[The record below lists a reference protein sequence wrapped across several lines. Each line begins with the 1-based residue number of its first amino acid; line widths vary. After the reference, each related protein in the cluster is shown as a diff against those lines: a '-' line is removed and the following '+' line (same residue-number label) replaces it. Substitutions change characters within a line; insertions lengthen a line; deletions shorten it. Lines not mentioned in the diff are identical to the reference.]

1 MALIFQIFYILSI
14 WIQDCLIVFTFKNIY
29 SKTNRFED
37 AQRQICWRF
46 KSFYLDWIFLST
58 WGGKKTT
65 IHNKKAHFC
74 SFVFSP
80 AALLNYPLV
89 PAVERISGCFRVEGQ
104 PRSSQRSGPLVLDF
118 GPTESSYRVRV
129 PFTST
134 HLTSAQHTPCL
145 KGLPSGSRHR
155 SVPRRKVVNN
165 EDEAHVVYCAL
176 SPSKL

>member
-1 MALIFQIFYILSI
+1 MALIFQIFYILSLDLRLYLHLKKYI
-14 WIQDCLIVFTFKNIY
+14 LKQTDLKMH
-29 SKTNRFED
+29 KD
-37 AQRQICWRF
+37 
-46 KSFYLDWIFLST
+46 KSVGDLNNCTCIGSFWALR
-58 WGGKKTT
+58 GGKKTT
-65 IHNKKAHFC
+65 IRNKKAHFC

-89 PAVERISGCFRVEGQ
+89 PAAERISGCFGAEGQ

-155 SVPRRKVVNN
+155 SVPWRKVANN
-165 EDEAHVVYCAL
+165 GDEAHVVYCAL